1 MTHHTPGPWTT
12 DQKAEGLRLAKVR
25 FSSCTCCYHW
35 ITVPHLAERADLAGG
50 VDEAAANARLMAAAP
65 DLYAALR
72 GLAEWVARQPAS
84 SSRDGF
90 LKEGFLDWAQMA
102 LEKARYYPPATTDGK
117 VEG

>member
-25 FSSCTCCYHW
+25 FSNCTCCYHW
-35 ITVPHLAERADLAGG
+35 ITVPHLAERAHLDGG

-65 DLYAALR
+65 ELYAALVE
-72 GLAEWVARQPAS
+72 LIEWDDAPFEILDKAR
-84 SSRDGF
+84 
-90 LKEGFLDWAQMA
+90 EA